1 MLGAGPVVLPADGWG
16 AGLWMGGFTMWYD
29 GFWFCVTVLV
39 VVWRV
44 VGFVGVKSF
53 RVPWGVSGPSM
64 CGTRVLAVYSVL

>member
-1 MLGAGPVVLPADGWG
+1 MDVWIYDVVRWSLV
-16 AGLWMGGFTMWYD
+16 L
-29 GFWFCVTVLV
+29 FCVTVLV

-64 CGTRVLAVYSVL
+64 CGPRVLAVYSVL

>member
-1 MLGAGPVVLPADGWG
+1 MRDRLCYRPMDG
-16 AGLWMGGFTMWYD
+16 GGWAMDVWIYD
-29 GFWFCVTVLV
+29 VPFFVFGFVCVTVLV

-64 CGTRVLAVYSVL
+64 CGARVLAVYSVI